1 MPKKRKVQKKK
12 NKNIPHRFFALFI
25 LIAVLTVVL
34 LEYIDFKKGKESFIF
49 SKIVH
54 LKTRP
59 EKIAAFN
66 KRFID
71 VLEDNKIVFEHF
83 KDEKGKYHFKFNVNY
98 KKFDRLISR
107 VKKISGT
114 TSGKLM
120 LSEIRRVDNKS
131 LMLYSV
137 KIDKD
142 ASHII
147 LITRFEKAVEK
158 KKETK
163 KPVVTKKKETK
174 KKKVDRPPRIAFVID
189 DIGEYEIGALELK
202 KMGIPITASILP
214 ESRRA
219 HEEARWVEEYN
230 LHALIH
236 IPMQPRNSNGSRYSL
251 QKTITLASSDAEI
264 RALIR
269 KAKEVV
275 PHAAGVNNH
284 TGSLVTADRGVM
296 RRFLKILKEEGLFF
310 FDSKTTAATVGYD
323 IAKRLGIKT
332 AIRDVF
338 LDDGEKSYTNSVS
351 EIKRLV
357 DKALQNGKAIAIG
370 HPHQTTF
377 RAIKDSVKFIKE
389 KGIKIVY
396 LSELLE

>member
-1 MPKKRKVQKKK
+1 MVKKRKVQKK
-12 NKNIPHRFFALFI
+12 KNIPHRFFALFI
-25 LIAVLTVVL
+25 LIAVFTVVL

-49 SKIVH
+49 NKIIH

-66 KRFID
+66 KGFID
-71 VLEDNKIVFEHF
+71 VLDDNKIAFEHF
-83 KDEKGKYHFKFNVNY
+83 KDKKGKYHFKFNVNY
-98 KKFDRLISR
+98 KKFNRLISR
-107 VKKISGT
+107 VKKISGR
-114 TSGKLM
+114 TSGELV

-131 LMLYSV
+131 LMLYSLKV
-137 KIDKD
+137 EEE

-147 LITRFEKAVEK
+147 LITRFEKVAEK

-163 KPVVTKKKETK
+163 KPVVTKKKK
-174 KKKVDRPPRIAFVID
+174 KKEKKVDRTPRIAFVID
-189 DIGEYEIGALELK
+189 DLGEYEIGALELK
-202 KMGIPITASILP
+202 KIGVPITASILP

-219 HEEARWVEEYN
+219 HDEAKWIKEYN
-230 LHALIH
+230 LHAMIH
-236 IPMQPRNSNGSRYSL
+236 IPMQPRNSNGLRYSP
-251 QKTITLASSDAEI
+251 QKTITLNSSDAEI

-269 KAKEVV
+269 KAKEII

-284 TGSLVTADRGVM
+284 MGSLVTADRDVM
-296 RRFLKILKEEGLFF
+296 ERFLKILKEEGLFF
-310 FDSKTTAATVGYD
+310 FDSKTIAGTVGYNL
-323 IAKRLGIKT
+323 AKRFGIKT

-338 LDDGEKSYTNSVS
+338 LDDGEKSYTNAVG

-377 RAIKDSVKFIKE
+377 RAIKDSIKFIKE
-389 KGIKIVY
+389 KGINIVY